1 MFTVKIL
8 ITGGAGFIGSH
19 FAVKML
25 EEQQEVA
32 IIDNL
37 HSYYSPERKKQHL
50 EVIKQSG
57 NFNFYQADLLN
68 REETIGIIKRISP
81 DAVVHLAALPGVAYS
96 ILRPLEYIDYDVKAT
111 VNVLEG
117 AGQAGVKQIIFAS
130 SSSVYGSMR
139 NIPFKEEM
147 ATGKPI
153 SPYAAS
159 KYAAESF
166 CHVYGHLYG
175 MEMKILRFFTVF
187 GPWGRPDM
195 AIANFIKKLKSS
207 EEITVFGQG
216 GSRDYTY
223 VSDIVNGM
231 SLALHKL
238 QGSSIINIGSGR
250 PISME
255 QLLSELKKYFPG
267 MKVRHEGERAGEV
280 ERTWAELSL
289 ARELLGYEPKVDFS
303 KGIEETVAWANQY
316 EKIL

>member
-1 MFTVKIL
+1 MKIL

-25 EEQQEVA
+25 QEQHDVA

-37 HSYYSPERKKQHL
+37 HPYYSPERKLQHL
-50 EVIKQSG
+50 EEIKKIG
-57 NFNFYQADLLN
+57 DFHFYQTDLLH
-68 REETIGIIKRISP
+68 RDETIDTIKKISP
-81 DAVVHLAALPGVAYS
+81 DAIVHLAALPGVAYS

-117 AGQAGVKQIIFAS
+117 AGQAGVKQVIFAS
-130 SSSVYGSMR
+130 SSSVYGSMN

-147 ATGKPI
+147 ASGKPI

-159 KYAAESF
+159 KYSAESF

-175 MEMKILRFFTVF
+175 IDIKILRFFTVY

-195 AIANFIKKLKSS
+195 AIANFIKKLKNGD
-207 EEITVFGQG
+207 EITIFGQG

-231 SLALHKL
+231 SLALSNL
-238 QGSSIINIGSGR
+238 EGSAILNIGSGR
-250 PISME
+250 PVAME
-255 QLLSELKKYFPG
+255 QLLTELKRFFPE
-267 MKVRHEGERAGEV
+267 MKVKHEGERAGDV
-280 ERTWAELSL
+280 ERTWADITL
-289 ARELLGYEPKVDFS
+289 ARDLIGYEPQVDFS
-303 KGIEETVAWANQY
+303 KGIEETVIWANKY
-316 EKIL
+316 EKFL